1 MKKTTIIYWT
11 ATILIFFFQGLLP
24 VLTSQSEAAKET
36 FRHFGYPAYFMNM
49 LNTFKA
55 LGALALV
62 IPQVPPRIKE
72 WAYAGFAIDFIAAFI
87 AIWVVDGLSA
97 ITFFPLVILAV
108 LIVSY
113 INYHKLKSIQSA
125 TPNLK

>member
-1 MKKTTIIYWT
+1 
-11 ATILIFFFQGLLP
+11 
-24 VLTSQSEAAKET
+24 
-36 FRHFGYPAYFMNM
+36 MNM
-49 LNTFKA
+49 LNIFKA

-62 IPQVPPRIKE
+62 FPQVPPRIKE

-87 AIWVVDGLSA
+87 TIWVVDGLSM

-113 INYHKLKSIQSA
+113 INYHKLKAALQA
-125 TPNLK
+125 AK